1 MTDQEINRNLII
13 DWISNGNNGFSNGFE
28 DYISLDF
35 VGHSRDGVIDFHEL
49 QRLELAFVEAFPDS
63 HYSVEDLIA
72 ENDRVVLRVTTR
84 GTHRKEFHGIAPTN
98 RKVEF
103 TGIVIYRIQ
112 DGKIAEC
119 WDEIDFDRLWK
130 QITEKV

>member
-1 MTDQEINRNLII
+1 MTEQEINRNLIR
-13 DWISNGNNGFSNGFE
+13 DWIANGNNGFSRSFE

-35 VGHSRDGVIDFHEL
+35 VGHSRGGMIDFHEL

-63 HYSVEDLIA
+63 YYSVEDLIA

-84 GTHRKEFHGIAPTN
+84 GTHRKKFHGIAPTN

-112 DGKIAEC
+112 NGKITEC
-119 WDEIDFDRLWK
+119 WDEIDFTRLWK
-130 QITEKV
+130 QITE

>member
-1 MTDQEINRNLII
+1 MTEQEINRNLIR
-13 DWISNGNNGFSNGFE
+13 DWIANGNNGFSRNFE

-35 VGHSRDGVIDFHEL
+35 VGHGRGGVIDFQEL
-49 QRLELAFVEAFPDS
+49 QRLELAFVEAFPDA

-84 GTHRKEFHGIAPTN
+84 GTHTEEFHGIAPTN

-103 TGIVIYRIQ
+103 TGIAIYRIQ

-119 WDEIDFDRLWK
+119 WDEINFSHLWK
-130 QITEKV
+130 QITE

>member
-1 MTDQEINRNLII
+1 MNKDLNKNLIR
-13 DWISNGNNGFSNGFE
+13 DWIANGNNGFSGRFE
-28 DYISLDF
+28 DYISVDF
-35 VGHSRDGVIDFHEL
+35 VGHSRDGVVDFHEL

-84 GTHRKEFHGIAPTN
+84 GTHRKEFYGIAPTN

-112 DGKIAEC
+112 DGKIVEC
-119 WDEIDFDRLWK
+119 WDEIDFARLCK
-130 QITEKV
+130 QITE